1 MDKKL
6 TLEQRI
12 TRLERL
18 VTRSVKPRL
27 EARGSGWSTRIITK
41 ETAAA
46 LARSIKEYL
55 EGERARVNAKL
66 IERNVD
72 GRAEV
77 KVVLNGEDY
86 RYYFT
91 SDLSGH
97 YVAYTYDNGRI
108 GDELGRFDDLDE
120 AAEAIADHAYGL

>member
-1 MDKKL
+1 MNKRL

-18 VTRSVKPRL
+18 ITRNVKPSL
-27 EARGSGWSTRIITK
+27 EARRSGMSMRIITK
-41 ETAAA
+41 ETAAS
-46 LARSIKEYL
+46 LARTIKEYL
-55 EGERARVNAKL
+55 EGERARVTAKL

-77 KVVLNGEDY
+77 KVVLNGEEH

-91 SDLSGH
+91 SDFSGH
-97 YVAYTYDNGRI
+97 FVAYTYDNGRL
-108 GDELGRFDDLDE
+108 GDVLGRFDDLDE

>member
-1 MDKKL
+1 MNKRL

-18 VTRSVKPRL
+18 ITRNVKPSL
-27 EARGSGWSTRIITK
+27 EARRSGMSMRIITK
-41 ETAAA
+41 ETAAS
-46 LARSIKEYL
+46 LARTIKEYL
-55 EGERARVNAKL
+55 EGERARAAAKL

-77 KVVLNGEDY
+77 NVVLNGEEH

-91 SDLSGH
+91 SDFSGH
-97 YVAYTYDNGRI
+97 FVAYTYDNGRL
-108 GDELGRFDDLDE
+108 GDVLGRFDDLDE

>member
-18 VTRSVKPRL
+18 VTRNANPRL
-27 EARGSGWSTRIITK
+27 EARRSGWATRIITK

-46 LARSIKEYL
+46 LARTIKEYL
-55 EGERARVNAKL
+55 EGERARVTAKL
-66 IERNVD
+66 AQRDVD
-72 GRAEV
+72 GAAEV
-77 KVVLNGEDY
+77 KVVLNGEEHE
-86 RYYFT
+86 YYFT
-91 SDLSGH
+91 SDMRGNF
-97 YVAYTYDNGRI
+97 VAYIYDNGRL
-108 GDELGRFDDLDE
+108 GDTLGRFDDLDE

>member
-1 MDKKL
+1 MKR

-12 TRLERL
+12 AKLEKLVAHNAKSRLEGRG
-18 VTRSVKPRL
+18 
-27 EARGSGWSTRIITK
+27 ARWASRIITK
-41 ETAAA
+41 ETAVA
-46 LARSIKEYL
+46 LARTVKEYL
-55 EGERARVNAKL
+55 EGENARVTAKL

-72 GRAEV
+72 GSAEV
-77 KVVLNGEDY
+77 KVVLNGEDH

-97 YVAYTYDNGRI
+97 YVIYTYDNGRI
-108 GDELGRFDDLDE
+108 GDTLGRFDDFDE

>member
-1 MDKKL
+1 MNKRL

-18 VTRSVKPRL
+18 ITRNVKPSL
-27 EARGSGWSTRIITK
+27 EARRSGMSMRIITK
-41 ETAAA
+41 ETAAS
-46 LARSIKEYL
+46 LARTIKEYL
-55 EGERARVNAKL
+55 EGERARVTAKL

-77 KVVLNGEDY
+77 NVVLNGEEH

-91 SDLSGH
+91 SDFSGH
-97 YVAYTYDNGRI
+97 FVAYTYDNGRL
-108 GDELGRFDDLDE
+108 GDVLGRFDDLDE

>member
-12 TRLERL
+12 ARLERL
-18 VTRSVKPRL
+18 VTRSVKPQL

-55 EGERARVNAKL
+55 EGERARVTSKL

-72 GRAEV
+72 GRAEI
-77 KVVLNGEDY
+77 KVVLNGEEH

-91 SDLSGH
+91 SDMRGH

-120 AAEAIADHAYGL
+120 AAEVIADHAYGL